1 MRLFDLIQAEDYTSV
16 AVMGMAKNTGKTVTL
31 NQIIEEASEVDY
43 PLGLTSIGRD
53 GERMDIVT
61 QTVKPAIFA
70 PAGTLLAT
78 AQGSLPAATARLE
91 VLRNTDI
98 TTPLGDIVI
107 ARVRESGNVEIAGAD
122 SNANILAT
130 MRMMEALGAKLV
142 LVDGALDRITPAS
155 PGITEAVV
163 LATGAALARDMEK
176 VVERT
181 AHTVEMLKLPAVSDN
196 DIANL
201 AGEIIEKRQIGIV
214 RQEEGGSLSMEVLPL
229 RTALLAGRE
238 IGAALTMHRANA
250 VAVVFGGALSVS
262 VLKDVMASHADLT
275 GVPFI
280 VNDGTR
286 VFLPPLEYRIFLRR
300 GGSLQ
305 VLSPINL
312 LAVTVN
318 SWSPKGR
325 CFDADEFLDRIGA
338 AVHPIPVFDNYLC
351 RSACTPIKVG

>member
-1 MRLFDLIQAEDYTSV
+1 LRLFDLIQAEDFSSV

-31 NQIIEEASEVDY
+31 NQIIEEAAEIDF

-53 GERMDIVT
+53 GERIDIVT
-61 QTVKPAIFA
+61 QTAKPAIFA

-78 AQGSLPAATARLE
+78 AQGSLSCATARLE
-91 VLRNTDI
+91 VLHNTDI

-122 SNANILAT
+122 SNTNILAT
-130 MRMMEALGAKLV
+130 MRMMEDLGARLV

-163 LATGAALARDMEK
+163 LATGAALARDMDK
-176 VVERT
+176 VIERT
-181 AHTVEMLKLPAVSDN
+181 AHTVEMLKLPAVPGN
-196 DIANL
+196 DIADL
-201 AGEIIEKRQIGIV
+201 AGEIIEKRQIGIL
-214 RQEEGGSLSMEVLPL
+214 RRSEDQELVAEILPL
-229 RTALLAGRE
+229 KTALLAGRD
-238 IGAALTMHRANA
+238 IGAALAMHRENA

-275 GVPFI
+275 GIPFI

-286 VFLPPLEYRIFLRR
+286 IFLPPLEYRIFLRR

-305 VLSPINL
+305 VLRPINL

-325 CFDADEFLDRIGA
+325 CFDADEFLERVGA
-338 AVHPIPVFDNYLC
+338 AISPIPVFDNYLC
-351 RSACTPIKVG
+351 RSACIPTKVG